1 MRFAWDIL
9 VTPEDKETNKKVVT
23 LPLAHG
29 IITLV
34 SILFPPGCHKMVHCV
49 IRHYEHAIFPSV
61 EDMSISGD
69 TTPVEWNEYYE
80 MYREPYELKA
90 ELWGVN
96 CRYDHTV
103 GISIVVLPRKAVI
116 SLAIVDAIKSV
127 FGLLSPK
134 RIFTRTQG
142 EK

>member
-49 IRHYEHAIFPSV
+49 IRHYEHAIFPSSQ
-61 EDMSISGD
+61 EIPHLSSGTS
-69 TTPVEWNEYYE
+69 TTKCIE
-80 MYREPYELKA
+80 
-90 ELWGVN
+90 
-96 CRYDHTV
+96 
-103 GISIVVLPRKAVI
+103 
-116 SLAIVDAIKSV
+116 SL
-127 FGLLSPK
+127 
-134 RIFTRTQG
+134 TN
-142 EK
+142 